1 MVSKGRVPL
10 CMLTNETKL
19 LPFLVPLTFRTRFE
33 RSASRSICTLPSRA
47 GGAGGAGAEA
57 AATGAA
63 SSAATSAAAA
73 SSAGAAAAAAAAAA
87 STSAGAAASSA
98 AAGSSGAPS
107 SAGGAFVTGTS
118 STEGT
123 AASRV
128 AGSSSGAA
136 AGATAAAAAPSAT
149 GTAASG
155 SIFELKN
162 RGRMSLLVNSL
173 PVKNRG
179 RTERRACRADGE
191 PKKRSAGG
199 EFGGGREG
207 EGLVQ
212 QRIERES
219 ANGRFSAFFSFFL
232 SSSFLSNRVDLKRA
246 PHLCTSWTVY
256 NARALRTAMRLC
268 CEKRVNLEFGSGPLV
283 FSKKSPSAGLSLS
296 QIFVCLLFVSFLVLA
311 RVSTMYSFPN
321 LVEGEEERE

>member
-1 MVSKGRVPL
+1 VSKERGNEVGGKGCLVSKGRVPL

-219 ANGRFSAFFSFFL
+219 ANGRFSAFFSFFFFSFQPGGPEK
-232 SSSFLSNRVDLKRA
+232 SS
-246 PHLCTSWTVY
+246 P
-256 NARALRTAMRLC
+256 
-268 CEKRVNLEFGSGPLV
+268 PLHQ
-283 FSKKSPSAGLSLS
+283 LDSL
-296 QIFVCLLFVSFLVLA
+296 QCA
-311 RVSTMYSFPN
+311 RVAHGDEA
-321 LVEGEEERE
+321 LL

>member
-1 MVSKGRVPL
+1 MSKERGNEVGGKGCLVSKGRVPL

-73 SSAGAAAAAAAAAA
+73 SSAGAAAAAAAAAAA

-191 PKKRSAGG
+191 PKNVRLGG
-199 EFGGGREG
+199 SLEA
-207 EGLVQ
+207 V
-212 QRIERES
+212 EREKDS
-219 ANGRFSAFFSFFL
+219 SSKGLREKVQTDDSRLFFL
-232 SSSFLSNRVDLKRA
+232 FFFL
-246 PHLCTSWTVY
+246 
-256 NARALRTAMRLC
+256 
-268 CEKRVNLEFGSGPLV
+268 
-283 FSKKSPSAGLSLS
+283 
-296 QIFVCLLFVSFLVLA
+296 LLF
-311 RVSTMYSFPN
+311 FPT
-321 LVEGEEERE
+321 GWT

>member
-1 MVSKGRVPL
+1 LVSKGRVPL
-10 CMLTNETKL
+10 CLLTNETKL

-191 PKKRSAGG
+191 PKNVRLGG
-199 EFGGGREG
+199 SLEA
-207 EGLVQ
+207 V
-212 QRIERES
+212 EREKDS
-219 ANGRFSAFFSFFL
+219 SSKGLREKVQTDDSRLFFL
-232 SSSFLSNRVDLKRA
+232 FSSFLSNRVDLKRA

-283 FSKKSPSAGLSLS
+283 FSKKSSSAGLSLS